1 MEICHEMLMTSK
13 FHCFDKRT
21 NLKIIQQTFPLLLD
35 RKSSPLMFKPI
46 SSTKAPAG
54 YSRKPR
60 MLSFFTLPS
69 SLPVTQRGLSG
80 GWVQEFVNKQT
91 NKQTNKNEYPLHT
104 VKSNK
109 QCIYS
114 TELLYTW
121 KKVKR
126 ILPPEVSISGH
137 ILPVL

>member
-1 MEICHEMLMTSK
+1 MFLI
-13 FHCFDKRT
+13 
-21 NLKIIQQTFPLLLD
+21 LLD

-54 YSRKPR
+54 YSRKPS
-60 MLSFFTLPS
+60 MLSFFKIYQAA
-69 SLPVTQRGLSG
+69 SLWHKEASAEVGFRNLS
-80 GWVQEFVNKQT
+80 T
-91 NKQTNKNEYPLHT
+91 NKQTNKNKYPLHT

-126 ILPPEVSISGH
+126 ILPPEMSISGH
-137 ILPVL
+137 ILPVLWQALQPKLTKWMDKQWLLHLNN